1 MNLETIESSPDNLHL
16 VHFRQVSRIPLG
28 MKLEF
33 ECSEGFYKGKLNMY
47 LLDSSQPWQ
56 NLLPKLTGRKHP
68 TVNEFYMAL
77 YNPLLAKV
85 ERIKRKG
92 NKPDLIAI
100 TDLYLID

>member
-1 MNLETIESSPDNLHL
+1 MQIETVKQNPSDLHL

>member
-1 MNLETIESSPDNLHL
+1 MQLEAIELSPNDLHL

-33 ECSEGFYKGKLNMY
+33 ECSEGFYRGKLNMY
-47 LLDSSQPWQ
+47 LLDSSLPWQ
-56 NLLPKLTGRKHP
+56 NLLPKLTGREHP
-68 TVNEFYMAL
+68 TVNEFFMAL

-85 ERIKRKG
+85 ERIERKG

>member
-1 MNLETIESSPDNLHL
+1 MGTNQLESNPNDLHL
-16 VHFRQVSRIPLG
+16 VHFRQVFRIPLG

-33 ECSEGFYKGKLNMY
+33 ESVEGYYLGKLSMY
-47 LLDSSQPWQ
+47 LLDASEPWL

-68 TVNEFYMAL
+68 TPDEFLMAL
-77 YNPLLAKV
+77 HKPLLAKV
-85 ERIKRKG
+85 ERIKRKA

>member
-1 MNLETIESSPDNLHL
+1 MEINKSESNPNDLHL
-16 VHFRQVSRIPLG
+16 VHFREVSRIPLG

-33 ECSEGFYKGKLNMY
+33 ESVEGYYLGKLSMY
-47 LLDSSQPWQ
+47 LLDASEPWL

-68 TVNEFYMAL
+68 TLDEFYRAL
-77 YNPLLAKV
+77 HNPLLAKV
-85 ERIKRKG
+85 ERIKRKA

>member
-1 MNLETIESSPDNLHL
+1 MQIESIEPSPNDLHL
-16 VHFRQVSRIPLG
+16 VHFRQFSRIPLG
-28 MKLEF
+28 IKLEF
-33 ECSEGFYKGKLNMY
+33 ECPEGFYKGRLNMY
-47 LLDSSQPWQ
+47 LLDSSLPWQ

-68 TVNEFYMAL
+68 TENEVYMAL

-100 TDLYLID
+100 TDLSLID